1 MKRLNKGLLVTSG
14 ICGGLGLA
22 LLICGGNDLVDALS
36 INSGDFQEMKD
47 EVMSEI
53 SDHTNFDPVNWFVEW
68 VTDIF

>member
-1 MKRLNKGLLVTSG
+1 MRGVNV
-14 ICGGLGLA
+14 LGD
-22 LLICGGNDLVDALS
+22 GVS
-36 INSGDFQEMKD
+36 IKSGDFQEMKD